1 MRVDGKIQLADY
13 ITVLNGVAGF
23 LAITFIIDRRF
34 LETALLIMAA
44 LCLDGVDG
52 VVARRYGGGNGRGH
66 YLDSFADTISFCI
79 APALMLYTMYY
90 DPSRGRAWTDPENAL
105 AVMSSTL
112 VAAFGILRLAR
123 FVGADHEKDSFR
135 GLPTPA
141 NAILLT
147 SAAFLSGT
155 DNGIPVLLFAIMTSF
170 LMISEVPYP
179 KLADTFRGALG
190 IIIGIIGIVALAFLF
205 VAASTT
211 TVAGFL
217 FSLAMA
223 STLGYLIG
231 GPIYAG
237 KPRSSGEVLRVQ

>member
-1 MRVDGKIQLADY
+1 MHTDGRVQLADY

-44 LCLDGVDG
+44 LCLDGIDG
-52 VVARRYGGGNGRGH
+52 LVARRYGGGGRGH
-66 YLDSFADTISFCI
+66 YLDSFADTISFCL

-90 DPSRGRAWTDPENAL
+90 DPARGRAWVSPENAL
-105 AVMSSTL
+105 AVISSTL

-123 FVGADHEKDSFR
+123 FVGADHEKGNFR

-147 SAAFLSGT
+147 SAAFLFGPG
-155 DNGIPVLLFAIMTSF
+155 NGIPVLLFAIITSF

-179 KLADTFRGALG
+179 KVADAVRSALVLLIGA
-190 IIIGIIGIVALAFLF
+190 IGIVALIILVLA
-205 VAASTT
+205 VSPT

-217 FSLAMA
+217 FSVAMA

-237 KPRSSGEVLRVQ
+237 KPGSSGKALRVQ